1 LILEKDHPKT
11 SKDIWNQQ
19 ETLRK
24 IASIPKDN
32 LEKRIFINRFF
43 IDSEHLKNNIELKQ
57 IVLKEISNNLLF
69 YEEKYWNLF
78 VNLFDAIQWDLEIV
92 LPFLI
97 NEDLFLFKSNH
108 SKIMKVFIKVFDQEE
123 NFSSDKLYVGSLEV
137 VLIISKI
144 LFHLRYSYNKDKEQ
158 ILRIV
163 ERILSNEHI
172 IETHTSSID
181 DIIEADALLAFILFY
196 YYNPIQEQILKN
208 IDFNY
213 NTSMEVGAK
222 EHILEV
228 LIEFVDHPSEG
239 IQMSEVETFKKILG
253 DQLYN
258 ELITI
263 IEQRLI
269 NNEPFS
275 PSQFEALLNQAS
287 N

>member
-1 LILEKDHPKT
+1 
-11 SKDIWNQQ
+11 
-19 ETLRK
+19 
-24 IASIPKDN
+24 
-32 LEKRIFINRFF
+32 
-43 IDSEHLKNNIELKQ
+43 
-57 IVLKEISNNLLF
+57 
-69 YEEKYWNLF
+69 
-78 VNLFDAIQWDLEIV
+78 
-92 LPFLI
+92 
-97 NEDLFLFKSNH
+97 
-108 SKIMKVFIKVFDQEE
+108 
-123 NFSSDKLYVGSLEV
+123 
-137 VLIISKI
+137 
-144 LFHLRYSYNKDKEQ
+144 
-158 ILRIV
+158 
-163 ERILSNEHI
+163 LSNEHI